1 MKKFFQLSEHLSPED
16 IVFYTQMPDS
26 DDKRAHNIEK
36 HLIDCPLCSEAI
48 EGLSAVNDFETVKAN
63 IKQTQNRLNEV
74 IAPPAQSAPAIPSWG
89 MNRVIRYVAAASIVL
104 AIGTG
109 VLLYQNRVA
118 YEEKLYTENYRHY
131 DDMRLVRRLKQ
142 TPNTPTDNDNLQNAM
157 NIYSEGNYP
166 AAIEAF
172 HDYLKEDPG
181 NPTANFYMGLS
192 YLEEQSAKEAI
203 EAIKTAR
210 LSPSKE
216 DRIYI
221 DAGWYLALAYL
232 KDKNTT
238 QCKTVLQ
245 EVINEHGDFAVDA
258 QKLMKALGD

>member
-1 MKKFFQLSEHLSPED
+1 MKKFFQLTEHLSQED

-26 DDKRAHNIEK
+26 DDRRAHSIEK

-48 EGLSAVNDFETVKAN
+48 EGFSGITDFEAVNAE
-63 IKQTQNRLNEV
+63 IQNAQKRLHEV
-74 IAPPAQSAPAIPSWG
+74 INPSVQASPTIRFWEKH
-89 MNRVIRYVAAASIVL
+89 RIIRYVAAASIML

-118 YEEKLYTENYRHY
+118 YEEQLYTENYRHY

-142 TPNTPTDNDNLQNAM
+142 TPNRPTDNDKLQSAM
-157 NIYSEGNYP
+157 NIYSEGNYQ

-181 NPTANFYMGLS
+181 NPTANFYLGLS

-232 KDKNTT
+232 KDKNTA
-238 QCKTVLQ
+238 QCKVILQ
-245 EVINEHGDFAVDA
+245 EVINENGDFAVDA